1 MATTII
7 NDLGRR
13 KTRNQK
19 KFSHKHYAC
28 NLCPGSSASGDG
40 SVQEKMLLCKHFY
53 SYISIHKS
61 QGMTIGP
68 GEVFEKVVVYLPEDQ
83 REQSPGLELVAFSRA
98 KGPDC
103 LAVGNNSNNLTI
115 MSI

>member
-61 QGMTIGP
+61 QGMTTSRSGGI
-68 GEVFEKVVVYLPEDQ
+68 FEKMAMYLPEDQ
-83 REQSPGLELVAFSRA
+83 CE
-98 KGPDC
+98 
-103 LAVGNNSNNLTI
+103 
-115 MSI
+115 